1 MKEASAPESLSV
13 ESLMTVVADEFLER
27 LDRGEQPDVEEYAGR
42 YPQIATFIRQMFP
55 TLQLMRAP
63 SPDLSLTGEAA
74 GLRGCLGDYRILREL
89 GRGGM
94 GIVYEAEQ
102 ISLSR
107 RVALKVLPFA
117 AALDPKQLARF
128 KKEAQA
134 AAHLHHTHI
143 VPVHAVGADRGVHY
157 YAMQFIE
164 GQTVAAMIAEL
175 RQLAGL
181 TPAEGT
187 ARQSEKISAKTLRRA
202 ANKTLAPRNGQPAL
216 SNTEAGTSTKSQ
228 ATLLTRRSTKN
239 PAFFRTVARLGVQ
252 AAEA

>member
-1 MKEASAPESLSV
+1 MNEASAPENLSV

-27 LDRGEQPDVEEYAGR
+27 LNRGEQPDIEEYAAR

-55 TLQLMRAP
+55 TLQLMRTP
-63 SPDLSLTGEAA
+63 GPDLSLTGEAVEQA

-117 AALDPKQLARF
+117 TALDAKQLARF

-175 RQLAGL
+175 
-181 TPAEGT
+181 
-187 ARQSEKISAKTLRRA
+187 
-202 ANKTLAPRNGQPAL
+202 
-216 SNTEAGTSTKSQ
+216 
-228 ATLLTRRSTKN
+228 
-239 PAFFRTVARLGVQ
+239 
-252 AAEA
+252 